1 MSVDENNIMYLLI
14 GRIRK
19 EYEVI
24 ADKALTTPTDTQQL
38 MELKEFVE
46 KAEEKDLIELEDR
59 MALAWHRSGTKCAKY
74 VWCDL
79 HVHLKFVAGLY
90 L

>member
-1 MSVDENNIMYLLI
+1 MCVSIDQSLLCS
-14 GRIRK
+14 IRK

-46 KAEEKDLIELEDR
+46 KAEERDLIELEER
-59 MALAWHRSGTKCAKY
+59 LVQAWHR
-74 VWCDL
+74 
-79 HVHLKFVAGLY
+79 
-90 L
+90 

>member
-1 MSVDENNIMYLLI
+1 MTALFMD
-14 GRIRK
+14 RIRK

-46 KAEEKDLIELEDR
+46 KAEEKDLVELEDR
-59 MALAWHRSGTKCAKY
+59 MALAWHRSDKKLILSVYMMLCC
-74 VWCDL
+74 VL
-79 HVHLKFVAGLY
+79 
-90 L
+90 

>member
-1 MSVDENNIMYLLI
+1 MVTVYCVSIDGDVYLLV

-24 ADKALTTPTDTQQL
+24 AEKALTTPTGTQQL

-46 KAEEKDLIELEDR
+46 KAEEKDLVELEDK
-59 MALAWHRSGTKCAKY
+59 MALAWHRSVKKKVIVVCVLVLIT
-74 VWCDL
+74 
-79 HVHLKFVAGLY
+79 
-90 L
+90 

>member
-1 MSVDENNIMYLLI
+1 MYALV

-38 MELKEFVE
+38 MELKEYVE
-46 KAEEKDLIELEDR
+46 KAEEKDLIDLEER
-59 MALAWHRSGTKCAKY
+59 MALAWHRSAKKIKI
-74 VWCDL
+74 
-79 HVHLKFVAGLY
+79 KFCSI
-90 L
+90 

>member
-1 MSVDENNIMYLLI
+1 MYVLV

-38 MELKEFVE
+38 MELKEYVE
-46 KAEEKDLIELEDR
+46 KAEEKDLIDLEER
-59 MALAWHRSGTKCAKY
+59 MALAWHRSAKFFFFFN
-74 VWCDL
+74 
-79 HVHLKFVAGLY
+79 FVQFEGDCGY
-90 L
+90 

>member
-1 MSVDENNIMYLLI
+1 MLIDDSVHLVD

-46 KAEEKDLIELEDR
+46 KAEEKDLVELEDR
-59 MALAWHRSGTKCAKY
+59 IALAWHRSGKNVFGVNYDTCR
-74 VWCDL
+74 VIEWHCVVL
-79 HVHLKFVAGLY
+79 CCV
-90 L
+90 

>member
-1 MSVDENNIMYLLI
+1 MYALV

-38 MELKEFVE
+38 MELKEYVE
-46 KAEEKDLIELEDR
+46 KAEEKDLIDLEER
-59 MALAWHRSGTKCAKY
+59 MALAWHRSAKII
-74 VWCDL
+74 
-79 HVHLKFVAGLY
+79 FF
-90 L
+90 